1 MILAR
6 QKAGNEEQR
15 IKELEEKKA
24 KGLDAEGEL
33 TTARL
38 NLYKAQG
45 ELLREVAN
53 WKIAR
58 AQLRQAQGR
67 LLEECACTDA
77 APNEAPTAESAP

>member
-1 MILAR
+1 ME
-6 QKAGNEEQR
+6 NEEKR

-45 ELLREVAN
+45 ELLRDVVD

-67 LLEECACTDA
+67 LLEECPRMDNA
-77 APNEAPTAESAP
+77 APCACPAKSAP

>member
-24 KGLDAEGEL
+24 KGLDPEGEL

-45 ELLREVAN
+45 ELLREVVN

-58 AQLRQAQGR
+58 AQLRQEQGR
-67 LLEECACTDA
+67 LLEE
-77 APNEAPTAESAP
+77 APWADNVAPVAPTESAP